1 MSLKGDLEKILQRHS
16 VTELSK
22 ELSVILN
29 HQSSI
34 ASENGEQI
42 LAERLDLASSYLWE
56 MEDFGV

>member
-1 MSLKGDLEKILQRHS
+1 MSLKGELEKLLQRHS

-34 ASENGEQI
+34 ANENGEHI
-42 LAERLDLASSYLWE
+42 LAERLDLASNYLWE